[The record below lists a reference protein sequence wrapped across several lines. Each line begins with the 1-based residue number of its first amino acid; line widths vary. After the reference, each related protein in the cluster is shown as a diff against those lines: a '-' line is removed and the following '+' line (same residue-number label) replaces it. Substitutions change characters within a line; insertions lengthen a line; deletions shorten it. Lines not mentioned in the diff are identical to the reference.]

1 MIEFDNGQHM
11 AMVQLSLN
19 GVSVNVNLDLRN
31 IKSEALLK
39 DSRLGELDSKRL
51 KALLEYVDHGFK
63 LDPKSSVPWK
73 EQFCR
78 KLAKECDALLSLP
91 VMLTPEQLKALR
103 KGVNEVNL
111 SLVNAAKK
119 LPDDY
124 KAAVKLTAMYH
135 DGFNHLTRDD
145 DFIALRAG
153 NRVVSII
160 PLQGNDYNELKK
172 FLKAG
177 GDRVL
182 DPENVVKFKKAV
194 AEVKRQNTQELL
206 NRKVERKPWSGLKI
220 TRE

>member
-19 GVSVNVNLDLRN
+19 GVSVNLNLDLRN

-39 DSRLGELDSKRL
+39 DSRLGELDPKRL
-51 KALLEYVDHGFK
+51 KALLEYVDYGFK
-63 LDPKSSVPWK
+63 LDPKSAVPWK

-91 VMLTPEQLKALR
+91 VTLTPEQLKALR
-103 KGVNEVNL
+103 KGVTDVNM

-124 KAAVKLTAMYH
+124 KAAVKITAMYH

-153 NRVVSII
+153 GRIVSII

-172 FLKAG
+172 FLKMG

-182 DPENVVKFKKAV
+182 SPENVDRFLRSV
-194 AEVKRQNTQELL
+194 AEAKRLKTQDLL
-206 NRKVERKPWSGLKI
+206 SRKVERKPSFGLKI
-220 TRE
+220 TRD

>member
-19 GVSVNVNLDLRN
+19 GVSVNLNLDLRN

-39 DSRLGELDSKRL
+39 DSRLGELDPRRL
-51 KALLEYVDHGFK
+51 KALLEYVDHGFR
-63 LDPKSSVPWK
+63 LDPKSAVPWK

-78 KLAKECDALLSLP
+78 KLLKECDTLLRLP
-91 VMLTPEQLKALR
+91 VTLTPEQLEALR
-103 KGVNEVNL
+103 KEVNGVNL

-124 KAAVKLTAMYH
+124 RAAVKLTAVYH

-153 NRVVSII
+153 GRIVSII
-160 PLQGNDYNELKK
+160 PLPGNDFNELKK

-182 DPENVVKFKKAV
+182 SPENVAKFKEAV
-194 AEVKRQNTQELL
+194 AEAKRQNTMELL
-206 NRKVERKPWSGLKI
+206 NRKVERKPFSGLKI